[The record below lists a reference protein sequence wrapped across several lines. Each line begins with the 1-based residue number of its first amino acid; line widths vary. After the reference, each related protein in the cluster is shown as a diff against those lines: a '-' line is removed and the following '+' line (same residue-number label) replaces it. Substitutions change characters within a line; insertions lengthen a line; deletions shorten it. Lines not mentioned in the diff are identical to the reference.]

1 MKKLSPVK
9 LKLLQ
14 LIRDDG
20 GSYCPSIALDPI
32 ITRALHEMVREGRL
46 TSESTDILSAPRY
59 YITAQ
64 GEADAA

>member
-14 LIRDDG
+14 LIAQDG
-20 GSYCPSIALDPI
+20 GSYCPSIELDPAI
-32 ITRALHEMVREGRL
+32 IRALHQLVSERRL
-46 TSESTDILSAPRY
+46 TIETTDTSARY
-59 YITAQ
+59 YLTAQ